1 MDDYQFGYITKLE
14 NIKKKLLRQFMSLF
28 IYKQRKL
35 YLPTCKGGGKK
46 REKLNSKEFN
56 FAY

>member
-1 MDDYQFGYITKLE
+1 
-14 NIKKKLLRQFMSLF
+14 MSLF